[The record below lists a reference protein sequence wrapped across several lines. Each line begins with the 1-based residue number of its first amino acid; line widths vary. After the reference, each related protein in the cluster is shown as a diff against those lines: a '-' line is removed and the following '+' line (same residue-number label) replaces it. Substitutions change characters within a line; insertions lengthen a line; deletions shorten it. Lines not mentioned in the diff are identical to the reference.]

1 MKFFRP
7 EKRCHKDVFFPKALI
22 LPDLTLPSPEMESCT
37 QGDVLSVE
45 VKPKQGF
52 YFPRNCV
59 HETLCNFCLKQWH
72 KLSIGQARSLY
83 CPRDLYSGDKKR
95 MMRALR
101 ALFTCPQNN
110 LRLFRNG
117 KLMHGEDVVNE
128 ECGQFLDDLFGCL
141 EGQKAFGE
149 MLVTALTSESISN
162 HKVIGSISS
171 DDKDNVL
178 PKNCILNAVLNL
190 QKQTT
195 ITDEEALDLLKDLL
209 TATDDIAELQRLV
222 TSPTNKVV
230 HQAAVLGR
238 REEKIN
244 LLRNYMLSVSAK
256 DLSMILTMRES
267 AREKDCGYP
276 NKVCVNKKVFCYS
289 WSIVDLDPKQLE
301 KISKR
306 VSQKLIWLDA
316 YRKLNQATEGCKE
329 KT

>member
-7 EKRCHKDVFFPKALI
+7 ETRCHKDVFFPKALI
-22 LPDLTLPSPEMESCT
+22 LPDLTLPSPEMESYT
-37 QGDVLSVE
+37 RGDVLSVE

-72 KLSIGQARSLY
+72 KFSISQVRSLY
-83 CPRDLYSGDKKR
+83 CPRDLYSGDKNR

-128 ECGQFLDDLFGCL
+128 ECKQFLNDLFGCD
-141 EGQKAFGE
+141 EGEKAFGE
-149 MLVTALTSESISN
+149 TLVTALTSESNSTR
-162 HKVIGSISS
+162 KVIGSIHI
-171 DDKDNVL
+171 DNKNNVL

-190 QKQTT
+190 QKQTS
-195 ITDEEALDLLKDLL
+195 ITDEEALDLLNDLL
-209 TATDDIAELQRLV
+209 TATDDIAELQRLA
-222 TSPTNKVV
+222 TSPTTKDA
-230 HQAAVLGR
+230 HQGLE
-238 REEKIN
+238 REEKVN
-244 LLRNYMLSVSAK
+244 LLRNYMMSVSAM

-267 AREKDCGYP
+267 ASGEECAYP

-289 WSIVDLDPKQLE
+289 WSIVDLDPKQLQ